1 MCVTVVG
8 RAGVVTAGCCAG
20 VEAGA
25 WLGVDTGRCVLPT
38 GVLWCGRAEGAEGA
52 GSGEGA
58 GAVVVAGAF

>member
-8 RAGVVTAGCCAG
+8 RAGVVTAGGCAG

-25 WLGVDTGRCVLPT
+25 WLGVDTGTCVLPAA
-38 GVLWCGRAEGAEGA
+38 VLWCERAEGA